1 MDLICAAA
9 GSRRAAFALLLF
21 VVSLNIAFATP
32 EASLSSRS
40 QMKVDALERD
50 DAMRWTLWTTCVVNG
65 VQNAMA
71 ATANER
77 IVSYLPQDCARAH
90 EAEQRVEAHLD
101 EQHRAL
107 VAHRLGALIE
117 TIERPHGDVPFDAIH
132 PGPYPGR

>member
-1 MDLICAAA
+1 MDLIRTAA
-9 GSRRAAFALLLF
+9 GSRSAAFGLLLF
-21 VVSLNIAFATP
+21 VVSLNTAFAAP
-32 EASLSSRS
+32 EASQSSRS
-40 QMKVDALERD
+40 QNVDALERD

-77 IVSYLPQDCARAH
+77 VVSYLPHDCARAH

-101 EQHRAL
+101 ERHRAL

-117 TIERPHGDVPFDAIH
+117 TIERPHADAPFDAIH